1 MGNKNIL
8 QLDIVYRDHLIS
20 VRNMRCQVEK
30 DSSFQ
35 VATLSVSLS
44 LSMNSIIQVL
54 YKPLRLISSSPQ
66 SQTLFLTAF
75 LASSYTPQTFFQS
88 YYDPS
93 LHSKWPVL
101 R

>member
-35 VATLSVSLS
+35 VATLSVCLS
-44 LSMNSIIQVL
+44 L
-54 YKPLRLISSSPQ
+54 YEFYYSSSI
-66 SQTLFLTAF
+66 
-75 LASSYTPQTFFQS
+75 
-88 YYDPS
+88 
-93 LHSKWPVL
+93 
-101 R
+101 